1 MGFINKKNI
10 QFEHILHSI
19 QDWLGRFGDNTAS
32 NPSSVVGQI
41 IQAVSAVG
49 HNLIA
54 YVEDAL
60 TEQNKHTA
68 TRRKSIYGLAS
79 LTGYQPS
86 TGTAARCMV
95 RLYNKPHNK
104 TTTSVYLSNGT
115 AVVSS
120 SGVMYTLELDSTATA
135 VSTGDMVADQL
146 FHLIQGKYET
156 QRFASSGQAFFTTNI
171 RHLGFLDQDTIEVK
185 VNGELWKKVASLY
198 DLAQGERGYYVR
210 TSITDGVDVVF
221 GNGFHGAI
229 PPEGQSVEVKYLL
242 HDGESGNI
250 TDPQETFL
258 FRNLLMD
265 DNGDEVDGNLLFEM
279 RLASG
284 SSVTGGTDAE
294 LESQVREMIGYNSR
308 SLVLVSPENFDLFLS
323 RFSFVGYNRTWSD
336 PGSLV
341 IRSLIMR
348 SFKGKPYFDLTE
360 KDLLLTEMQKD
371 LIQGLIYNGGKL
383 LAGATYQIEEPEI
396 WKYCAYIYLKGKGS
410 VDRDGVNKK
419 IRVTLANFFSN
430 ITDDRYVPKSDI
442 TKAIQE
448 ACPEVDGVSVYFLS
462 EKNEEAIRNGEYE
475 DSELLWHERTGT
487 YRVARHTVKVYAG
500 ENPLRG
506 LDEHGNIFLSSPT
519 SFPVLIGGWRWRN
532 KSGQEITTQP
542 INIVWE

>member
-1 MGFINKKNI
+1 MAST
-10 QFEHILHSI
+10 EH
-19 QDWLGRFGDNTAS
+19 
-32 NPSSVVGQI
+32 
-41 IQAVSAVG
+41 
-49 HNLIA
+49 
-54 YVEDAL
+54 
-60 TEQNKHTA
+60 
-68 TRRKSIYGLAS
+68 
-79 LTGYQPS
+79 
-86 TGTAARCMV
+86 
-95 RLYNKPHNK
+95 
-104 TTTSVYLSNGT
+104 
-115 AVVSS
+115 
-120 SGVMYTLELDSTATA
+120 TL
-135 VSTGDMVADQL
+135 
-146 FHLIQGKYET
+146 
-156 QRFASSGQAFFTTNI
+156 RGQA
-171 RHLGFLDQDTIEVK
+171 
-185 VNGELWKKVASLY
+185 
-198 DLAQGERGYYVR
+198 
-210 TSITDGVDVVF
+210 
-221 GNGFHGAI
+221 
-229 PPEGQSVEVKYLL
+229 VEVKYLL

-250 TDPQETFL
+250 SDARETFL

-265 DNGDEVDGNLLFEM
+265 DNGDEVDGNLLFEL

-284 SSVTGGTDAE
+284 NSVTGGTDAE

-341 IRSLIMR
+341 IRSLVMR

-475 DSELLWHERTGT
+475 DRELLWQERTGT

-500 ENPLRG
+500 REPLTRSG
-506 LDEHGNIFLSSPT
+506 RAWEYLPL
-519 SFPVLIGGWRWRN
+519 FPDLFPGAYGRM
-532 KSGQEITTQP
+532 EM
-542 INIVWE
+542 EE